1 MVQHDGYG
9 HHHLHFQKSFSPSV
23 ILQNKHLQNRHMGS
37 VCTLFS
43 LKGEINSSPMIN
55 LSTFS
60 EDWEATIFEMADQ
73 SL

>member
-1 MVQHDGYG
+1 
-9 HHHLHFQKSFSPSV
+9 
-23 ILQNKHLQNRHMGS
+23 MGS
-37 VCTLFS
+37 VRTLFS

-55 LSTFS
+55 PSTFS